1 MTAARLQ
8 NPRRAPASRMR
19 TRGVTTAQEGA
30 TGKPGLKFLTRAAE
44 DERRVTDLVSLPM
57 VRYVPALV
65 RECAPDFQGGPMELP
80 DTAAQ
85 ACGTCRNR
93 LKRGGVKLIVA
104 HDGDTVR
111 LANGCL
117 CCSAL
122 DGPGKALAGFLRRA
136 DRLDRIV
143 IGISGMADPARLMQN
158 VAAVRLPVDGVIVL
172 VDARQLPWP
181 LASRYVARVQ
191 PFVPATRQGDRFAPS
206 WVLSDPRKPEP
217 LR

>member
-1 MTAARLQ
+1 
-8 NPRRAPASRMR
+8 MR

-30 TGKPGLKFLTRAAE
+30 TGKPGLKFLMRAAE

-65 RECAPDFQGGPMELP
+65 REYAPHFQGGPMELP

-104 HDGDTVR
+104 HDGDTVS

-143 IGISGMADPARLMQN
+143 IGISGMADPARLVQN

-172 VDARQLPWP
+172 VGARQLPCTDKHDH
-181 LASRYVARVQ
+181 AVDGQA
-191 PFVPATRQGDRFAPS
+191 DRPS
-206 WVLSDPRKPEP
+206 TA
-217 LR
+217 